1 MGKPG
6 LADDARYVNNN
17 ASNKHEKLLR
27 TEISEWTESK
37 TTEEILTT
45 LNKAEVPCAP
55 LWSLGQAV
63 ASSHQQT
70 RKLIEEG
77 IHSKFGKIPL
87 VPQPVRFSGKSVQN
101 PQQVPLLGE
110 HTEAV
115 LRKLLGK
122 TKDEMNVLR
131 QDGVI

>member
-1 MGKPG
+1 MD
-6 LADDARYVNNN
+6 L
-17 ASNKHEKLLR
+17 HR
-27 TEISEWTESK
+27 TR
-37 TTEEILTT
+37 
-45 LNKAEVPCAP
+45 
-55 LWSLGQAV
+55 
-63 ASSHQQT
+63 QT

-77 IHSKFGKIPL
+77 IHSKFGKISL

-115 LRKLLGK
+115 LTKLLGK

>member
-37 TTEEILTT
+37 TTEEILTS
-45 LNKAEVPCAP
+45 LNKSEVPCATF
-55 LWSLGQAV
+55 WSLGQSV

-70 RKLIEEG
+70 RKLIEER

-87 VPQPVRFSGKSVQN
+87 VPQPFRFSGKSVQN

-115 LRKLLGK
+115 LTKLLGK